1 MVRKYHSVREHPHST
16 YGSVG
21 GGGVGQISTKSYKGG
36 GGVSQNSMYFL
47 RDWSSIIGKSS
58 FFSKKYQN
66 SNNLGEEKGFVQLP
80 CRGMQKFTKMLA
92 IQGNQPSL
100 CSPLDS
106 FYGRLLTF
114 ALYAILLF
122 RYRPRILSFLF
133 FFLRG
138 VTQNSMYVL

>member
-1 MVRKYHSVREHPHST
+1 
-16 YGSVG
+16 
-21 GGGVGQISTKSYKGG
+21 
-36 GGVSQNSMYFL
+36 
-47 RDWSSIIGKSS
+47 
-58 FFSKKYQN
+58 
-66 SNNLGEEKGFVQLP
+66 
-80 CRGMQKFTKMLA
+80 MQKFTKMLA

-138 VTQNSMYVL
+138 VTQNSMYYSRGVGQNSTNSYQGGGGGGEKNPIFTRTYYLDVPYPFLYFIVIGKWQQKLALTYPLISLEFI